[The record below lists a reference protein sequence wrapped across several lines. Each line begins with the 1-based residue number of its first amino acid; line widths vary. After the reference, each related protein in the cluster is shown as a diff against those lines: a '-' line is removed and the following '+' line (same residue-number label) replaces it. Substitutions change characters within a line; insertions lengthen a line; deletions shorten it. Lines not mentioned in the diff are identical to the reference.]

1 MNEQAK
7 QTNSFLERSK
17 NTTILILSIILIILL
32 CCIIHN
38 NITLKNIQP
47 QIVTVHDTTIITKEQ
62 IKEKE
67 KIKRVVEYDTF
78 FIKETDTIR
87 DTFYVSLPIEYK
99 QYRDTFTTDTSRTIL
114 DIKYS
119 GYKSSLDGVYVQSS
133 FTQKERIKVK
143 HTGFGQFIGVGLHL
157 GYGAS
162 VNHID
167 KTFQPSPYIG
177 VGVTIGWGYHW
188 GK

>member
-1 MNEQAK
+1 MTKERLKTIGIWNLLAVIAVLIFCIVHNEI
-7 QTNSFLERSK
+7 SSK
-17 NTTILILSIILIILL
+17 NLE
-32 CCIIHN
+32 
-38 NITLKNIQP
+38 P
-47 QIVTVHDTTIITKEQ
+47 QIITVHDTTIITKEQ

-78 FIKETDTIR
+78 FITERDTIR

-99 QYRDTFTTDTSRTIL
+99 QYRDTFITDTSRTIL

-119 GYKSSLDGVYVQSS
+119 GYKAQLDGLYVESHYKA
-133 FTQKERIKVK
+133 KETIKVK
-143 HTGFGQFIGVGLHL
+143 HTGFGQFVGVGLHL

-167 KTFQPSPYIG
+167 KTFNSGPCIS
-177 VGVTIGWGYHW
+177 VGITYGWGYHF
-188 GK
+188 